1 MPLVVFDGVDVYL
14 FGKFELAPAPE
25 DIDVASVLE
34 AEAVGSSHAHRWQFL
49 PHIYLNP
56 TILSIML

>member
-1 MPLVVFDGVDVYL
+1 MPLVVFDGV
-14 FGKFELAPAPE
+14 E

-49 PHIYLNP
+49 PHI
-56 TILSIML
+56 

>member
-49 PHIYLNP
+49 PHI
-56 TILSIML
+56 